1 MTTKTTKTKTTKTK
15 TTKAKAFTL
24 ADFMTKDLN
33 ETATKMPLLFDGKD
47 TGCHLMVKGIES
59 KSVQRDRIV
68 AQIAYADMAEA
79 LEKITDKIEKI
90 EFERN
95 ERERIEILLAS
106 PLVVGWSFGEMDGKQ
121 ELIELLRQNKG
132 IALGVIAHAAT
143 PNNYLL
149 K

>member
-1 MTTKTTKTKTTKTK
+1 MTTKTTKAK

-59 KSVQRDRIV
+59 KSVQRDRIT
-68 AQIAYADMAEA
+68 AQVAYADMAEA
-79 LEKITDKIEKI
+79 LEKITDKIEKA
-90 EFERN
+90 EFER
-95 ERERIEILLAS
+95 
-106 PLVVGWSFGEMDGKQ
+106 DTK
-121 ELIELLRQNKG
+121 ELIEINLALALISDWSFADFDLVAAKELLSQNKG

>member
-1 MTTKTTKTKTTKTK
+1 MTTKTTKAK

-47 TGCHLMVKGIES
+47 TGCYLMVKGIES
-59 KSVQRDRIV
+59 KSVQRDRIT
-68 AQIAYADMAEA
+68 AQVAYADMAEA
-79 LEKITDKIEKI
+79 LEKITDKIEKA
-90 EFERN
+90 EFER
-95 ERERIEILLAS
+95 
-106 PLVVGWSFGEMDGKQ
+106 DTK
-121 ELIELLRQNKG
+121 ELIEINLALALISDWSFADFELVAAKELLSQNKG